1 MIKKSID
8 FIKIAVRAFN
18 ILLVAALILVAASVA
33 YISIPAFGNKA
44 LIVRSGSM
52 QPTIGVGDFV
62 VVRAKQNL
70 KSPLALPIPRY
81 KAGDIVAFRAADG
94 KTLVTHRI
102 ASVKVEAG
110 KVFYETKGDANK
122 TADKGFVKEENIIG
136 AKFVSVPKVGKIVAF
151 TKSNIGFV
159 LLVIFPALLVI
170 LFEIVAVFREVKKQ
184 KNILRVTPPSG
195 GVERSLLSSPSE
207 FSLRSNNKFLSLKV
221 LLPIFMTIFV
231 FQSTFAFF
239 SDSETST
246 NNIFVASTSFPSPS
260 PTPPPIAQTLVVNE
274 FLWNSS
280 CTPNPETKFWL
291 ELFNGSTVQVNLK
304 DWQFKDGN
312 NNTIQISNANAFIDP
327 GEYVLITK
335 SSSTFSPSC
344 YSNPGGVEVLNLGG
358 NPDFTP
364 TATGGVIK
372 LEKPITTTTFEVVD
386 RVEYGPIQN
395 SGALNTSANQS
406 IARNPNAVDT
416 ALGDTFAT
424 GDFAVD
430 TTPSPGVAN

>member
-94 KTLVTHRI
+94 RTLVTHRV
-102 ASVKVEAG
+102 ASMKIEDG
-110 KVFYETKGDANK
+110 KVFYETKGDANR

-136 AKFVSVPKVGKIVAF
+136 AKFVSVPKVGKIVAL

-170 LFEIVAVFREVKKQ
+170 LFEVAAIFREVKKQ
-184 KNILRVTPPSG
+184 NNILRGNLPGG
-195 GVERSLLSSPSE
+195 GVEKPLLGSPSE
-207 FSLRSNNKFLSLKV
+207 FSLRSNNRLISLKV
-221 LLPIFMTIFV
+221 FLPIFATIFV

-260 PTPPPIAQTLVVNE
+260 PTPPPIAQTLVMNE
-274 FLWNSS
+274 VLPLSSEDQGQDNCQFLELWNGSGDTVGLQNFKLTDGVIATPIAVVNSNTDLPNGQFAILVKSNGLIQQCDALVSMPNGTITANFGGQVDLNTGALQLLDANDNVIDTVLWSS
-280 CTPNPETKFWL
+280 SPNPTPAINESIEREPDGTDSETGTGF
-291 ELFNGSTVQVNLK
+291 EPT
-304 DWQFKDGN
+304 
-312 NNTIQISNANAFIDP
+312 
-327 GEYVLITK
+327 
-335 SSSTFSPSC
+335 
-344 YSNPGGVEVLNLGG
+344 
-358 NPDFTP
+358 DF
-364 TATGGVIK
+364 VI
-372 LEKPITTTTFEVVD
+372 
-386 RVEYGPIQN
+386 R
-395 SGALNTSANQS
+395 
-406 IARNPNAVDT
+406 
-416 ALGDTFAT
+416 
-424 GDFAVD
+424 
-430 TTPSPGVAN
+430 TTPQPGL